1 MPPKKRSTTRS
12 PASAKTAAVVPAAAA
27 SSITVPGVNFSFI
40 YGATTYDVQV
50 YAPDS
55 NGQYG
60 FKVTQGS
67 TVIAALTYKDDKD
80 WQIAV
85 GLPAAFKVDGNLTIN
100 ALNVNIQNGTVVPLS

>member
-1 MPPKKRSTTRS
+1 MPSQKRSTSRS
-12 PASAKTAAVVPAAAA
+12 PAPVKPAAVAPAAAA
-27 SSITVPGVNFSFI
+27 SSVTVPGVNFSFV
-40 YGATTYDVQV
+40 YGTTTYDVQV

-67 TVIAALTYKDDKD
+67 TVVAALTYKDDKD

-85 GLPAAFKVDGNLTIN
+85 GLPAAFKVDENLTIN